1 MNSILVIRLTS
12 LGDVVLATPIVRM
25 LRQAHPEA
33 SIDVAVD
40 ERFAEVWNK
49 NPHVHHVHAV
59 SRGSEHRID
68 AKPYDLVVDLQRNRR
83 SARLIKRLS
92 SVASPMVVRYAK
104 HRLEKLAL
112 VYCKRKPK
120 HVTHVVQRYAE
131 PLLGM
136 GLALDTGGLELW
148 PQRAQLD
155 ASYVE
160 SATPG
165 RLRIGIAPGAQHDTK
180 RYPPALMARVVR
192 HLAIDHGAEVILLGG
207 KADVELCDEIY
218 NASEVMPTR
227 ADGATSITATLGV
240 LDTLDAVV
248 SCDSA
253 IVHMSAARSL
263 PVVVVYG
270 STAPEFGFTPYGV
283 PHTIVQTEDVACR
296 PCTHIGRARCPKGH
310 FQCMNSISPQHVANE
325 VVKLATKHMRV

>member
-1 MNSILVIRLTS
+1 MKSILVIRLTS

-25 LRQAHPEA
+25 LQRVYPEA

-49 NPHVHHVHAV
+49 NPHVHHVYAV
-59 SRGSEHRID
+59 ANGGEHHIN
-68 AKPYDLVVDLQRNRR
+68 AQPYDLVVDLQRNRR
-83 SARLIKRLS
+83 SGRIIKRMREAGSTRVLQY
-92 SVASPMVVRYAK
+92 PK

-120 HVTHVVQRYAE
+120 NVTHIVQRYAE
-131 PLLGM
+131 PLRELG
-136 GLALDTGGLELW
+136 LSIDSGGLELW
-148 PQRAQLD
+148 PQPGEPLAQEEHTD
-155 ASYVE
+155 QQR
-160 SATPG
+160 
-165 RLRIGIAPGAQHDTK
+165 RLRIGIAPGAQHETK
-180 RYPPALMARVVR
+180 RYPAVLMAKVVR
-192 HLAIDHGAEVILLGG
+192 HLVVDHGAEVVLLGG
-207 KADVELCDEIY
+207 KADVALCDEIGT
-218 NASEVMPTR
+218 ASGLPVTR
-227 ADGATSITATLGV
+227 ADGATTIEATVRV

-283 PHTIVQTEDVACR
+283 PHMIVQAEDVACR
-296 PCTHIGRARCPKGH
+296 PCTHIGRSSCPKGH
-310 FQCMNSISPQHVANE
+310 FHCMNTISPLQLANE
-325 VVKLATKHMRV
+325 AMTLAMKNVGS

>member
-1 MNSILVIRLTS
+1 MKSILVIRLTS

-25 LRQAHPEA
+25 LQQAHPEA
-33 SIDVAVD
+33 RIDVAVD
-40 ERFAEVWNK
+40 ERFAEVWSK

-59 SRGSEHRID
+59 SRGSEHVID
-68 AKPYDLVVDLQRNRR
+68 AQPYDLVVDLQRNRR

-92 SVASPMVVRYAK
+92 SVGSPTVVRYAK

-120 HVTHVVQRYAE
+120 HVKHIVQRYAE
-131 PLLGM
+131 PLLGL
-136 GLALDTGGLELW
+136 GLTLDTGGLELW
-148 PQRAQLD
+148 PKSSKQDMSNGQSHSPR
-155 ASYVE
+155 
-160 SATPG
+160 
-165 RLRIGIAPGAQHDTK
+165 RLRIGIAPGAQHATK
-180 RYPPALMARVVR
+180 RYPAALMAQVVR
-192 HLAIDHGAEVILLGG
+192 HLVVDHDADVVLLGG
-207 KADVELCDEIY
+207 KADVELCDEI
-218 NASEVMPTR
+218 STTSGVMPTR
-227 ADGATSITATLGV
+227 ADGAVTIEATLGV

-283 PHTIVQTEDVACR
+283 PHTIVQAEDVPCR
-296 PCTHIGRARCPKGH
+296 PCTHIGRASCPKGH
-310 FQCMNSISPQHVANE
+310 FRCMNMISPLHLANE
-325 VVKLATKHMRV
+325 AVTLAMAHKLA